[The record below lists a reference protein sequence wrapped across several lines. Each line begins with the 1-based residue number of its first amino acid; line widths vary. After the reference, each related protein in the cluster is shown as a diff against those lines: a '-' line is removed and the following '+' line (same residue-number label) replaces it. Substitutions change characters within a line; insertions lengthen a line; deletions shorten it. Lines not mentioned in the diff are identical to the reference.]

1 MFVGHRSINDILPPR
16 ALLQRQISSNASV
29 PIYEVRSQ
37 HKTFSLQENRTLD
50 RRRPLFAIRSGN
62 KVERSP
68 WRLPWH
74 AGAIRGRLN
83 ALVPQLR
90 DGLSPNAF
98 MLSAIPLA
106 LVRALHVESASG
118 LAFFWRNH
126 PPHGRGVVRGGTV
139 ENGVAVGAGVA
150 VPVEL
155 GVATCACAPAKKA
168 TKPTRTHTLMTAS
181 LDHIRMP
188 ATGCRS

>member
-1 MFVGHRSINDILPPR
+1 
-16 ALLQRQISSNASV
+16 LLQRQISSNASV

-50 RRRPLFAIRSGN
+50 RRRPLFATRSGN
-62 KVERSP
+62 KMERSP

-90 DGLSPNAF
+90 DGLSLNAF

-118 LAFFWRNH
+118 LAFFGETTRLTAAEWCAAGQLKTGWLLAQALRSQSNSVWQLVRARQRKR
-126 PPHGRGVVRGGTV
+126 PPNQPER
-139 ENGVAVGAGVA
+139 
-150 VPVEL
+150 
-155 GVATCACAPAKKA
+155 
-168 TKPTRTHTLMTAS
+168 TR
-181 LDHIRMP
+181 
-188 ATGCRS
+188 